1 MSLQY
6 SSTDSIVVLV
16 LLVLASTTS
25 TGIIS
30 IIIVRMVVL
39 VAFGFLF
46 SLGMALY
53 SVDGIVQNLSIL
65 KKIEYLSHRLFHIV
79 QPLAGYC
86 V

>member
-1 MSLQY
+1 M
-6 SSTDSIVVLV
+6 
-16 LLVLASTTS
+16 
-25 TGIIS
+25 
-30 IIIVRMVVL
+30 L